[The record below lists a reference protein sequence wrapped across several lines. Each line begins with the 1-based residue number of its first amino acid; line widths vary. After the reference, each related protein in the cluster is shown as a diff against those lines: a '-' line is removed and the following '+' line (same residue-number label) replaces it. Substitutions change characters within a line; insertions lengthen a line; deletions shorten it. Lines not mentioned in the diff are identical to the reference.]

1 VATYVIGDVQ
11 GCFRTLERLVRRIRF
26 DPESDRVVL
35 VGDLVNRGPR
45 SAEVLRWAMQY
56 GDRVQV
62 VLGNH
67 DLHLIGRHLGVAPA
81 RRRDTLSDVLEAPDR
96 AELVAWLRRQP
107 FAHRTDG
114 FLIVHAGLL
123 PAWTIAAAEAFAAEA
138 AEELRRDTEAL
149 LRRLAEEPVRAWKED
164 LTRDDRV
171 VVAIQTLTRLRMCTA
186 DGFPVASFHGPPAEA
201 PSGTRTW
208 FDFPERRADDATVVF
223 GHWSALG
230 LKIGERA
237 ICLDTGCV
245 WGRELTALRLEDRAL
260 FKEPARD

>member
-26 DPESDRVVL
+26 DPESDRVLL

-45 SAEVLRWAMQY
+45 SADVLRWAMRY
-56 GDRVQV
+56 GDRIQV

-81 RRRDTLSDVLEAPDR
+81 RRRDTLSDVLEARDR

-107 FAHRTDG
+107 FAYRADG
-114 FLIVHAGLL
+114 FLIVHAGLF

-138 AEELRRDTEAL
+138 AEELRSEAEGL
-149 LRRLAEEPVRAWKED
+149 LRRLAEEPVRAWRDD
-164 LTRDDRV
+164 LTRDERV
-171 VVAIQTLTRLRMCTA
+171 VVAIQALTRLRMCTA
-186 DGFPVASFHGPPAEA
+186 DGFPLSSFHGPPAEA
-201 PSGTRTW
+201 PAGTRPW
-208 FDFPERRADDATVVF
+208 FDCPERQGDDVTVVF

-230 LKIGERA
+230 LHIGERA
-237 ICLDTGCV
+237 IGLDTGCV
-245 WGRELTALRLEDRAL
+245 WGRELTALRLDDRAL
-260 FKEPARD
+260 FQEPARD